1 MKRQFDIW
9 LVNLNPARG
18 TVPGKIR
25 PVVVIQTNFLNQFNH
40 PSTLICPITSQL
52 VAEENVLRVRL
63 MGGKN
68 TGLDQDSEIL
78 IDQLRAVDNL
88 RFLEKL
94 GYIEKEKAQELKE
107 KLGLVLDLS

>member
-1 MKRQFDIW
+1 
-9 LVNLNPARG
+9 
-18 TVPGKIR
+18 
-25 PVVVIQTNFLNQFNH
+25 
-40 PSTLICPITSQL
+40 
-52 VAEENVLRVRL
+52 

-94 GYIEKEKAQELKE
+94 GSIEKEKAQELKE

>member
-18 TVPGKIR
+18 TEPGKIR
-25 PVVVIQTNFLNQFNH
+25 PVVVVQTNFLNQLDH
-40 PSTLICPITSQL
+40 PSTLICPITSRL
-52 VAEENVLRVRL
+52 FHEENVLRVRL
-63 MGGKN
+63 IGGKN

-88 RFLEKL
+88 RFLERL
-94 GYIEKEKAQELKE
+94 GSIEKENAIELKE
-107 KLGLVLDLS
+107 KLGLVLDLF

>member
-1 MKRQFDIW
+1 
-9 LVNLNPARG
+9 
-18 TVPGKIR
+18 
-25 PVVVIQTNFLNQFNH
+25 
-40 PSTLICPITSQL
+40 
-52 VAEENVLRVRL
+52 

-94 GYIEKEKAQELKE
+94 GSIENEKVQELKE
-107 KLGLVLDLS
+107 KLGLVLDF

>member
-1 MKRQFDIW
+1 MKKQFDIW

-25 PVVVIQTNFLNQFNH
+25 PVVVVQTNFLNQLDH

-52 VAEENVLRVRL
+52 FAEATVLRVRL
-63 MGGKN
+63 LGGKK

-88 RFLEKL
+88 RFLERL
-94 GYIEKEKAQELKE
+94 GSIEKEEEQELKQ
-107 KLGLVLDLS
+107 KLGLVLDF

>member
-1 MKRQFDIW
+1 
-9 LVNLNPARG
+9 
-18 TVPGKIR
+18 
-25 PVVVIQTNFLNQFNH
+25 
-40 PSTLICPITSQL
+40 
-52 VAEENVLRVRL
+52 

-94 GYIEKEKAQELKE
+94 GSIENEKVQELKE
-107 KLGLVLDLS
+107 KLGLVLDFWNLVFVSKILFVRILEYVEKRVDNQ

>member
-1 MKRQFDIW
+1 
-9 LVNLNPARG
+9 
-18 TVPGKIR
+18 
-25 PVVVIQTNFLNQFNH
+25 
-40 PSTLICPITSQL
+40 
-52 VAEENVLRVRL
+52 

-94 GYIEKEKAQELKE
+94 GSIEKEKAQELKE
-107 KLGLVLDLS
+107 KLGLVLDFWNLVFVSKILFVRILEYVEKRVDNQ